1 MSCTQLSADDKTVVA
16 DRTAQGIGAHH
27 SAAPCAT
34 AQYDETSRRSTAR
47 HSTTQ
52 HTKPQQR
59 SMPQHSASHGST
71 HITPHFTGRLG
82 CAGLATLHRC
92 PVGSTS
98 PSSGHRLSWRCCREP
113 AWRER
118 PLLTGTAALLSPLC
132 FSTLFSG
139 VSFTNFFAYN
149 SAKLTLHLL
158 IVMVV
163 WPLSR
168 ANCPARIIFPS
179 SGHSLSKRCSKAP
192 AWRERHWLTGNAV
205 LSFLLI
211 VCTVLTHSCKV
222 YRSCCSD
229 QCFNCFNCF
238 DKVGRYPL

>member
-71 HITPHFTGRLG
+71 HITLHFTDRLG

-92 PVGSTS
+92 PSESIS
-98 PSSGHRLSWRCCREP
+98 PSSGHMLSWRCCREP

-118 PLLTGTAALLSPLC
+118 PWPTGTALLSICYFVLFCIFFCFYISLLHYVLLFFLRPLAC
-132 FSTLFSG
+132 LF
-139 VSFTNFFAYN
+139 
-149 SAKLTLHLL
+149 
-158 IVMVV
+158 
-163 WPLSR
+163 
-168 ANCPARIIFPS
+168 
-179 SGHSLSKRCSKAP
+179 
-192 AWRERHWLTGNAV
+192 
-205 LSFLLI
+205 
-211 VCTVLTHSCKV
+211 
-222 YRSCCSD
+222 D
-229 QCFNCFNCF
+229 
-238 DKVGRYPL
+238 